1 MSKKKNNKAIMANKT
16 PDPVVL
22 QHVVV
27 KPPIR
32 KVYDAGDWRK
42 SMVSADSGRVSQLY
56 DLLDDIMLDG
66 ILSDAVDKRIQ
77 AVTNS
82 DLIFVDRKGKEVTEI
97 QDKIIDSEDF
107 ENLVINIMRSRMYGR
122 SGSELDFSTGEL
134 VVHRIPEKH
143 IYLEGKCILLD
154 TSDDKGI
161 SYVDDPQLLI
171 LGTPRNYGLVYRA
184 AQYAIYKRG
193 GFGDWAAQWIELFG
207 MPQRIGKYNSAD
219 PHSRKLLEEAM
230 REAGSAQYLVI
241 PKEAD
246 VEIRDSNSGNG
257 ISYNQFR
264 QACNEEILVTILGQT
279 LTTISGDKGARSLG
293 EVHKAVSEDKY
304 KSDIRYVR
312 RILNK
317 RLQPLLELR
326 GFGVKGG
333 RFVFPSDV
341 EPLSVSDVI
350 SLSKIISIP
359 ASYVHDK
366 YGIPVPQ
373 GDEEIAG
380 ERTTREEQPAD
391 DPEENEEK
399 IDKVDKTPDK
409 GEGGED
415 PEDKND
421 PGEEEKE
428 PKKGK
433 KKGFVRKLADRFF
446 GVAPTQGA
454 GLSLMRSMSSTRGM
468 ITLSDEYSID
478 LSKLLE
484 EALKE
489 VYNEPS
495 KPISPAVFEIN
506 NKALQEGIDKVF
518 EEFEFGKKNQAFVDE
533 FKRNTSV
540 WAAFKSHS
548 QTQAMIDA
556 LYDEDGNIISFW
568 AWRKKVKPIIG
579 KYNEEW
585 LRTEYNT
592 AVRAARAAVNY
603 RQALETKDLYP
614 NLEYLESTAH
624 EKRLDHLGYVGTIL
638 PIDHPWWDDHLP
650 PSEWNC
656 QCSVRPTD
664 KPETVVPLDDGTIRP
679 TFRNNPGKTAQP
691 IKLAEHPYIQRHALS
706 QCPECVK
713 SGYIDGVGSGDLCPS
728 HRLLKIIKDMTRYK
742 DVAWHSVILAGGGRI
757 NLPKGRHRQNKNESI
772 KNENVLRLLAK
783 VQNRQFNLLPVI
795 NLIKE
800 KNPDAYCLN
809 NAHFIDI
816 KNLTEPLSKTSF
828 QNSVRKANKQ
838 GASEVIIDARIG
850 FRYQDLWK
858 GFKSS
863 FHSDWY
869 DNITIVTVIHGNDI
883 VRTYDV
889 SKIKKI
895 VQKKPRYK

>member
-1 MSKKKNNKAIMANKT
+1 MSKRKNNNKAIMANKT

-97 QDKIIDSEDF
+97 QDEIIDSEDF
-107 ENLVINIMRSRMYGR
+107 ENLIINIMRSRMYGR
-122 SGSELDFSTGEL
+122 SGSELDFSSGEL

-193 GFGDWAAQWIELFG
+193 GFGDWAQWIELFG

-326 GFGVKGG
+326 GYGVKGG

-341 EPLSVSDVI
+341 EPLSVPDVI

-380 ERTTREEQPAD
+380 ERTTREEQPAED
-391 DPEENEEK
+391 PEDKNAPEENEEK
-399 IDKVDKTPDK
+399 IDKEDKTPDK
-409 GEGGED
+409 GED
-415 PEDKND
+415 PEDKTD
-421 PGEEEKE
+421 PREEEKE

-433 KKGFVRKLADRFF
+433 KKGIVQKLADRFF

-454 GLSLMRSMSSTRGM
+454 GLSLTRLMSSTRGM
-468 ITLSDEYSID
+468 ITLSDDYSID

-484 EALKE
+484 EALRE
-489 VYNEPS
+489 VYNDHRTPV
-495 KPISPAVFEIN
+495 SPAVFEVN

-556 LYDEDGNIISFW
+556 LYDEDGNILSFW

-691 IKLAEHPYIQRHALS
+691 VKLAEHPYIQRHALS
-706 QCPECVK
+706 QCPECVRE
-713 SGYIDGVGSGDLCPS
+713 GFIEGVGDGELCPS
-728 HRLLKIIKDMTRYK
+728 HQLLKEVRAKARKDADKSILLWAKGLQIQTSNGITISKTGIKRLLGHLDTDQKHIIKEIVPRLDELEFIGSAHLDTDRDNAEAKLNRGVLGYNYYK
-742 DVAWHSVILAGGGRI
+742 IDVDGVTWYIDTEVRRNNTEHLYCIHSY
-757 NLPKGRHRQNKNESI
+757 K
-772 KNENVLRLLAK
+772 
-783 VQNRQFNLLPVI
+783 
-795 NLIKE
+795 KE
-800 KNPDAYCLN
+800 
-809 NAHFIDI
+809 
-816 KNLTEPLSKTSF
+816 
-828 QNSVRKANKQ
+828 R
-838 GASEVIIDARIG
+838 
-850 FRYQDLWK
+850 
-858 GFKSS
+858 
-863 FHSDWY
+863 
-869 DNITIVTVIHGNDI
+869 
-883 VRTYDV
+883 
-889 SKIKKI
+889 
-895 VQKKPRYK
+895 